1 MQYQYIP
8 PDMSVVHVRHQQGKG
23 PGEGGDACEEPG
35 RRPVDEAPR
44 GRCKAEMGSS
54 RGHDPRNGILCLRQE
69 AGRSQDWFKANATE
83 LNTVIE
89 EKRAALLEHKR
100 QPTQSTRQALR
111 KARGKVQRTAR
122 RCANDYW
129 MQFDESIHLA
139 ADTGKVSG
147 VYDGIKKAI
156 GPTYNKRAPLK

>member
-54 RGHDPRNGILCLRQE
+54 RGTIHGTAFSVFGRKQGGLRTSSRQMP
-69 AGRSQDWFKANATE
+69 
-83 LNTVIE
+83 LN
-89 EKRAALLEHKR
+89 
-100 QPTQSTRQALR
+100 STL
-111 KARGKVQRTAR
+111 
-122 RCANDYW
+122 
-129 MQFDESIHLA
+129 
-139 ADTGKVSG
+139 
-147 VYDGIKKAI
+147 
-156 GPTYNKRAPLK
+156 